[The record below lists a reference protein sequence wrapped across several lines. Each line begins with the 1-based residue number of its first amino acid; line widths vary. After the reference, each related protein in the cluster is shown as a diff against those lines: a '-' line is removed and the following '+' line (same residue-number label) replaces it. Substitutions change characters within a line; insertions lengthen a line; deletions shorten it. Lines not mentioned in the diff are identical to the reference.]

1 MDGAHNTR
9 LVLRR
14 RPEMTEVDI
23 RDAFD
28 TVEEPL
34 PSQLEDGEFL
44 VKNLMLTIVSAAHA
58 TALPRVPAR
67 QASLCCCV
75 LASDLSARRTRRSAT
90 G

>member
-1 MDGAHNTR
+1 MDGARNTR

-34 PSQLEDGEFL
+34 PSQLEDGEFI
-44 VKNLMLTIVSAAHA
+44 VKNLMLTIVSAAHDRQRCRVF
-58 TALPRVPAR
+58 PRAPSLSLLRAR
-67 QASLCCCV
+67 F
-75 LASDLSARRTRRSAT
+75 
-90 G
+90 

>member
-34 PSQLEDGEFL
+34 PSQLEDGEFI
-44 VKNLMLTIVSAAHA
+44 VKNLMLTIVSAAQIDSVA
-58 TALPRVPAR
+58 ACPRAPSLSLLRAR
-67 QASLCCCV
+67 F
-75 LASDLSARRTRRSAT
+75 
-90 G
+90 